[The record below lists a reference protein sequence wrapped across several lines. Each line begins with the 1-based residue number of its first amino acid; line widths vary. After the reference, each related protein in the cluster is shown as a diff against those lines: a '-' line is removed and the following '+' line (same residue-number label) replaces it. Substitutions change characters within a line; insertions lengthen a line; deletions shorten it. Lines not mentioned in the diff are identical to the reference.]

1 MLDSSQVSPHRR
13 SRSMNVGDV
22 SGIGGSVD
30 SGSFEKVEKTK
41 VMLGIESKLMKA
53 IKEVRSG
60 TLNQLGGNS
69 QNFLQKFVIFI
80 VTLDLKILRLN

>member
-22 SGIGGSVD
+22 LGIGGSID
-30 SGSFEKVEKTK
+30 SGPCEKVEKTK

-53 IKEVRSG
+53 IKEVRK
-60 TLNQLGGNS
+60 N
-69 QNFLQKFVIFI
+69 V
-80 VTLDLKILRLN
+80 LK